1 MKKTL
6 SIILVLFVLGQCVI
20 LDPLGL
26 TNDRIKGSEAA
37 SQIRSAAITQDL
49 LLGIVLIGRPIIS
62 VWSIVADKLAGIDSG
77 AYYLKSDVNKC
88 VSDIKGF
95 KGFVIGSTLTVLT
108 SCKLDKPDG
117 ILLGDPLP
125 KL

>member
-37 SQIRSAAITQDL
+37 SQIKICL
-49 LLGIVLIGRPIIS
+49 LLLFLLR
-62 VWSIVADKLAGIDSG
+62 
-77 AYYLKSDVNKC
+77 VNLTNQTEY
-88 VSDIKGF
+88 F
-95 KGFVIGSTLTVLT
+95 LVIHYQNY
-108 SCKLDKPDG
+108 K
-117 ILLGDPLP
+117 I
-125 KL
+125 

>member
-1 MKKTL
+1 MSVSVFRPMSVST
-6 SIILVLFVLGQCVI
+6 FH
-20 LDPLGL
+20 
-26 TNDRIKGSEAA
+26 
-37 SQIRSAAITQDL
+37 SQ
-49 LLGIVLIGRPIIS
+49 
-62 VWSIVADKLAGIDSG
+62 

>member
-37 SQIRSAAITQDL
+37 SQIKSAAITQDL

-62 VWSIVADKLAGIDSG
+62 IWSIVADKLAGIDSG

-108 SCKLDKPDG
+108 SCKLD
-117 ILLGDPLP
+117 
-125 KL
+125 